1 MRTIYLLIILGLVC
15 FMSYEFNFFSKHYD
29 FLQSQLDYINS
40 HCHDI
45 K

>member
-15 FMSYEFNFFSKHYD
+15 FMTYEFNFFIKHYTY
-29 FLQSQLDYINS
+29 LESQLEYINA
-40 HCHDI
+40 HC